1 MRNLYE
7 LVLGGLFTTVG
18 IDVKDR
24 SKQNKRKAVKY
35 LKSLKQP
42 LKELRASYKSNI
54 VMTNYSSEEVQAAY
68 LLGYY
73 PHYAYMNLQVLE
85 KLEKDYLPF
94 ENSEVKACF
103 FGSGPT
109 TEAVGLATYS

>member
-1 MRNLYE
+1 
-7 LVLGGLFTTVG
+7 
-18 IDVKDR
+18 
-24 SKQNKRKAVKY
+24 
-35 LKSLKQP
+35 
-42 LKELRASYKSNI
+42 
-54 VMTNYSSEEVQAAY
+54 
-68 LLGYY
+68 
-73 PHYAYMNLQVLE
+73 MNLQVLE